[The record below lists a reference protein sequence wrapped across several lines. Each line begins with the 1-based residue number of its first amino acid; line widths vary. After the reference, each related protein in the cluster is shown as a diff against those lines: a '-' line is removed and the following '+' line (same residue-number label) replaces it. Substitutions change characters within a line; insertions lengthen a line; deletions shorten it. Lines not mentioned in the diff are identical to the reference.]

1 MKISDLLR
9 TIADKLDG
17 DEQSVNDD
25 TEKELEQQDE
35 DASMVPPLQQELELK
50 KREHGIDNI
59 YDSSTNL
66 QESINELSII
76 KRNAG
81 IL

>member
-9 TIADKLDG
+9 TIADKLDSA
-17 DEQSVNDD
+17 EQGGEVD
-25 TEKELEQQDE
+25 EKELKQQDE
-35 DASMVPPLQQELELK
+35 NAGMVPPLQQELELK
-50 KREHGIDNI
+50 KRDQGVDNI
-59 YDSSTNL
+59 YDASATL
-66 QESINELSII
+66 HESVNEISII